1 MTNEQQLIK
10 NLRQE
15 LAAQTRHCRL
25 LEAQGRALLACDRER
40 FCALQEEHAGL
51 LAELQAQEEA
61 RAALLQDEAGQ
72 PCLLS
77 ALLARVTPRDRRALE
92 TLRGGLSKTLAQ
104 VQELSARNQRL
115 IDNELKY
122 IAFMLDLF
130 VEAGRSA
137 EAGYGMGSGMGR
149 RLLLDR
155 RA

>member
-1 MTNEQQLIK
+1 MTSEQKLIK

-15 LAAQTRHCRL
+15 LSLQSKHRQL
-25 LEAQGRALLACDRER
+25 LEAQGSALEACDRER
-40 FCALQEEHAGL
+40 FAAMQAAHA
-51 LAELQAQEEA
+51 
-61 RAALLQDEAGQ
+61 D
-72 PCLLS
+72 
-77 ALLARVTPRDRRALE
+77 LLARLQALGQE
-92 TLRGGLSKTLAQ
+92 RMEMMCDEDGNACPLSTLLEHVSSRGRKTLEGLRATLGA
-104 VQELSARNQRL
+104 VLAGNRDLSARNQKL

-137 EAGYGMGSGMGR
+137 EAGYGAGSGIGR